1 MAKDI
6 NIEIDT
12 DVDTE
17 VNTEINILVQKAH
30 DLLDAILEW
39 IKHKPKPPKPPK
51 PDKKQATHIVIVED
65 GVQLEEGQMGKPLSN
80 TDVRRLVL
88 VPKDDKDK
96 VDSIQKGTMAA
107 KSTDDSI
114 CAVALD
120 PQDELQALLTPADGA
135 QGLVTFTFTADADMG
150 EGVSEISGEYSCEV
164 VDQMATIIQVE
175 EGEDLPKAP
184 TATPIKK

>member
-1 MAKDI
+1 VKDV

-12 DVDTE
+12 DIDTE
-17 VNTEINILVQKAH
+17 VDTEINILIQKAH
-30 DLLDAILEW
+30 DLLDKIL
-39 IKHKPKPPKPPK
+39 KLL
-51 PDKKQATHIVIVED
+51 KKKKKRATHIVVIQD
-65 GVQLEEGQMGKPLSN
+65 GHEMQEGEMGKPLSN
-80 TDVRRLVL
+80 TDVRRLTL

-107 KSTDDSI
+107 KSTNDAV